1 MTTINEK
8 IQRKKNEIT
17 LPNSFTV
24 IGRREPLSS
33 TAQKIE
39 AYAIMK
45 IDTHS
50 SSEFPTVTIDRNLLS
65 RMGVGSSS
73 MKREMENSY
82 HELLDYKIQ
91 VTLANGNKF
100 WTHLCSGVEEVIPGY
115 KYKLSFHPELKPMFL
130 KLKGD
135 FAQISFDTVLGISS
149 SNYTYDLYKHIA
161 SAFSKEMFIL
171 KKKGIMS
178 ETVEFQVEMDL
189 LKNIL
194 GCAHKYKK
202 TAEFKRRV
210 LEPSVSAISLKTD
223 LLVTYK
229 PVKNGRMIAG
239 YSFSVKKQKFTPFFN
254 FGSDMEDILTE
265 KDTEKEVQFEIPL
278 AITQRLEK
286 LSYNIVGKSKEFI
299 VGLCCTFDENLITQ
313 ALDELS
319 KDLSGLS
326 EKIRGGAV
334 KNRIFMYL
342 DKAKLSFD
350 SEQRIIA
357 MKLEKEKITLAKKA
371 YKKRLDSEVESY
383 LLFKD
388 TSLIRKRIMEN
399 SLLQFGNEEQ
409 NHKMMDNFVR
419 FEVEQSIIA
428 EIGTEADFIEEHLAK

>member
-1 MTTINEK
+1 MTSTSEMV
-8 IQRKKNEIT
+8 QRKKNEIT

-65 RMGVGSSS
+65 RMGVDSSS

-161 SAFSKEMFIL
+161 SAFSKEMYIL
-171 KKKGIMS
+171 KKKGINT
-178 ETVEFQVEMDL
+178 ETTEFQVELEL

-194 GCAHKYKK
+194 GCANKYKK

-223 LLVTYK
+223 LLVSYK

-239 YSFSVKKQKFTPFFN
+239 YIFIVKKQEFTPFFN
-254 FGSDMEDILTE
+254 FGSEMDEILMEKE
-265 KDTEKEVQFEIPL
+265 KEREVQFEIPAL
-278 AITQRLEK
+278 IVKRLVGF
-286 LSYNIVGKSKEFI
+286 SYNLVGKSKEFI
-299 VGLCCTFDENLITQ
+299 VGLCCSFDEELIIQ
-313 ALDELS
+313 ALDELD
-319 KDLSGLS
+319 KDLQGLS
-326 EKIRGGAV
+326 DKIRGGAV

-342 DKAKLSFD
+342 DKAKQNIE
-350 SEQRIIA
+350 SEQRIA
-357 MKLEKEKITLAKKA
+357 VLKLEKGKIALAKKV
-371 YKKRLDSEVESY
+371 YQKRLDSEIDSY

-388 TSLIRKRIMEN
+388 TSAIRERIMEN
-399 SLLQFGNEEQ
+399 SLLQFDNEEQ
-409 NHKMMDNFVR
+409 NKKMMDNFVR
-419 FEVEQSIIA
+419 FEVEQIVIA
-428 EIGTEADFIEEHLAK
+428 EMGTEADFIEEQLAR